1 MPSASPRSA
10 RGRRAINDINMV
22 PFIDVM
28 LVLLIIFMVTAPLIT
43 TSTIELPSVGQAS
56 RRPDKVIEVIV
67 KKDASLSIKAEK
79 KNIPVRLEGL
89 AQAVV
94 DTANANRS
102 TRDGTANNDP
112 ERAFAVVISA
122 DRAVK
127 YDAVVQVMDALKK
140 AGIARVA
147 LSVSA
152 SR

>member
-1 MPSASPRSA
+1 MANINK
-10 RGRRAINDINMV
+10 RGRSRRTMNEINMV

-43 TSTIELPSVGQAS
+43 PSTIELPSVGQAS

-89 AQAVV
+89 AQAVI

>member
-1 MPSASPRSA
+1 MATINK
-10 RGRRAINDINMV
+10 RGRSRRTMNEINMV

-43 TSTIELPSVGQAS
+43 PSTIELPSVGQAS

-67 KKDASLSIKAEK
+67 KKDASLSIKAK
-79 KNIPVRLEGL
+79 KENIPVRLERL

>member
-1 MPSASPRSA
+1 MATFNK
-10 RGRRAINDINMV
+10 RGRSRRTMNEINMV

-43 TSTIELPSVGQAS
+43 PSTIELPSVGQAS

-67 KKDASLSIKAEK
+67 KRDASLSIKAEK

>member
-1 MPSASPRSA
+1 MATFNK
-10 RGRRAINDINMV
+10 RGRSRRTMNEINMV

-43 TSTIELPSVGQAS
+43 PSTIELPSVGQAS

-67 KKDASLSIKAEK
+67 KRDASLSIKAEK

-89 AQAVV
+89 AQAVI

>member
-1 MPSASPRSA
+1 MATINK
-10 RGRRAINDINMV
+10 RGRSRRTMNEINMV

-43 TSTIELPSVGQAS
+43 PSTIELPSVGQAS

-94 DTANANRS
+94 DMANANRS

>member
-1 MPSASPRSA
+1 MPAVSSRG
-10 RGRRAINDINMV
+10 RGRRTINEINMV

-43 TSTIELPSVGQAS
+43 PSTIELPSVGQAS

>member
-1 MPSASPRSA
+1 MATFNK
-10 RGRRAINDINMV
+10 RGRSRRTMNEINMV

-43 TSTIELPSVGQAS
+43 PSTIELPSVGQAS

-94 DTANANRS
+94 DAANANRS

>member
-1 MPSASPRSA
+1 MATINK
-10 RGRRAINDINMV
+10 RGRSRRTMNEINMV

-43 TSTIELPSVGQAS
+43 PSTIELPSVGQAS

-152 SR
+152 S

>member
-1 MPSASPRSA
+1 MATFNK
-10 RGRRAINDINMV
+10 RGRSRRTMNEINMV

-43 TSTIELPSVGQAS
+43 PSTIELPSVGQAS
-56 RRPDKVIEVIV
+56 RRPDKVIEVVV

>member
-1 MPSASPRSA
+1 MATFNK
-10 RGRRAINDINMV
+10 RGRSRRTMNEINMV

-43 TSTIELPSVGQAS
+43 HSTIELPSVGQAS

>member
-1 MPSASPRSA
+1 MATFNK
-10 RGRRAINDINMV
+10 RGRSRRTMNEINMV

-43 TSTIELPSVGQAS
+43 PSTIELPSVGQAS

-152 SR
+152 AR

>member
-1 MPSASPRSA
+1 MATFNK
-10 RGRRAINDINMV
+10 RGRSRRTMNEINMV

-43 TSTIELPSVGQAS
+43 PSTIELPSVGQAS
-56 RRPDKVIEVIV
+56 SRPDKVIEVIV

>member
-1 MPSASPRSA
+1 MATFNK
-10 RGRRAINDINMV
+10 RGRSRRTMNEINMV

-43 TSTIELPSVGQAS
+43 PSTIELPSVGQAS

-112 ERAFAVVISA
+112 ERAFAVVIRA
-122 DRAVK
+122 NRAVK

>member
-1 MPSASPRSA
+1 MATFNK
-10 RGRRAINDINMV
+10 RGRSRRTMNEINMV

-43 TSTIELPSVGQAS
+43 PSTIELPSVGQAS

-127 YDAVVQVMDALKK
+127 YDAVVQVMEALKK

>member
-1 MPSASPRSA
+1 MATFNK
-10 RGRRAINDINMV
+10 RGRSRRTMNEINMV

-43 TSTIELPSVGQAS
+43 PSTIELPSVGQAS

-102 TRDGTANNDP
+102 TRDVTANNDP

>member
-1 MPSASPRSA
+1 MPAVSSRG
-10 RGRRAINDINMV
+10 RGRRTISEINMV

-43 TSTIELPSVGQAS
+43 PSTIELPSVGQAS

>member
-1 MPSASPRSA
+1 MATINK
-10 RGRRAINDINMV
+10 RGRSRRTMNEINMV

-43 TSTIELPSVGQAS
+43 PSTIELPSVGQAS

-94 DTANANRS
+94 DTDNANRS

>member
-1 MPSASPRSA
+1 MATFNK
-10 RGRRAINDINMV
+10 RGRSRRTMNEINMV

-43 TSTIELPSVGQAS
+43 PSTIELPSVGQAS
-56 RRPDKVIEVIV
+56 RSPDKVIEVIV

>member
-1 MPSASPRSA
+1 MATFNK
-10 RGRRAINDINMV
+10 RGRSRRTMNEINMV
-22 PFIDVM
+22 PLIDVM

-43 TSTIELPSVGQAS
+43 PSTIELPSVGQAS

>member
-1 MPSASPRSA
+1 MATINK
-10 RGRRAINDINMV
+10 RGRSRRTLNEINMV

-43 TSTIELPSVGQAS
+43 PSTIELPSVGQAS

-67 KKDASLSIKAEK
+67 KKDASLSIKAK
-79 KNIPVRLEGL
+79 KENIPVRLEGL

>member
-1 MPSASPRSA
+1 MASINK
-10 RGRRAINDINMV
+10 RGRSRRTMNEINMV

-43 TSTIELPSVGQAS
+43 PSTIELPSVGQAS

>member
-1 MPSASPRSA
+1 MATFNK
-10 RGRRAINDINMV
+10 RGRSRRTMNEINMV

-43 TSTIELPSVGQAS
+43 PSTIELPSVGQAS

-67 KKDASLSIKAEK
+67 KKDASLSIKAER

>member
-1 MPSASPRSA
+1 MATFNK
-10 RGRRAINDINMV
+10 RGRSRRTMNEINMV

-43 TSTIELPSVGQAS
+43 PSTIELPSVGQAS

-89 AQAVV
+89 AQAVI

>member
-1 MPSASPRSA
+1 MATINK
-10 RGRRAINDINMV
+10 RGRSRRTMNEINMV

-43 TSTIELPSVGQAS
+43 PSTIELPSVGQAS

-67 KKDASLSIKAEK
+67 NKDASLSIKAEK
-79 KNIPVRLEGL
+79 ENIPVRLEGL

-147 LSVSA
+147 LSVAA

>member
-1 MPSASPRSA
+1 MANINK
-10 RGRRAINDINMV
+10 RGRSRRTMNEINMV

-43 TSTIELPSVGQAS
+43 PSTIELPSVGQAS

>member
-1 MPSASPRSA
+1 MASPMRRS
-10 RGRRAINDINMV
+10 RKRRTMNEINMV

-43 TSTIELPSVGQAS
+43 PSTIELPSVGQAS

>member
-1 MPSASPRSA
+1 MATTNK
-10 RGRRAINDINMV
+10 RGRSRRTMNEINMV

-43 TSTIELPSVGQAS
+43 PSTIELPSVGQAS

>member
-1 MPSASPRSA
+1 MATINK
-10 RGRRAINDINMV
+10 RGRSRRTMNEINMV

-43 TSTIELPSVGQAS
+43 PSTIELPSVGQAS

-67 KKDASLSIKAEK
+67 KKDASLSIKGEK
-79 KNIPVRLEGL
+79 ENIPVRLEGL